1 MLESIQASVVDAADF
16 VEETEGLTP
25 ADLASAVQRAASDAF
40 GAPDMASRIPGLMRP
55 PSAGHPGNGPDDLG
69 GRAGSFPPRSGSLP
83 THLSSADAH
92 ERHPCADAQ
101 TPEPAS

>member
-40 GAPDMASRIPGLMRP
+40 GAARHGEPDARLDAARLRRAIRATVPTISANALAAFHREADRFQRI
-55 PSAGHPGNGPDDLG
+55 
-69 GRAGSFPPRSGSLP
+69 
-83 THLSSADAH
+83 
-92 ERHPCADAQ
+92 
-101 TPEPAS
+101 